1 MKINENTLLEGHKV
15 VLVPYNA
22 NHVTRYHE
30 WMKCPELQHLSASE
44 PLTLKQGY
52 NMQGSWRE
60 DDDSKTSSAVNVHTE
75 HEQCMVGDVNMF
87 LMDPTDLPSAEL
99 EIMIAG
105 DAQCAYLESDSKSKA
120 EQISTVSLCCGLY
133 ISIVSCVYLF
143 ISGHYIPLVFYRA
156 QLQRHGHWEG
166 GDTHDDALW

>member
-105 DAQCAYLESDSKSKA
+105 DAQCAYLESDSKSKVDSRFKKTMIFMQDNA
-120 EQISTVSLCCGLY
+120 PSHASKYSTAWLASKGLKDER
-133 ISIVSCVYLF
+133 V
-143 ISGHYIPLVFYRA
+143 
-156 QLQRHGHWEG
+156 RHGPLPHL
-166 GDTHDDALW
+166 T